1 MTPGHRHFSDNHSS
15 RGILKFINLLSSPML
30 FFFLQR
36 NPHRRYVSTDYLH
49 QQHSSSP
56 QCNRLLDP
64 TQHALMLLF
73 FPRIIQRSSASDG
86 YEPYFQSS
94 ISVCL
99 SSLAVTHTFV
109 AISFDGEGGLG
120 EGELSL
126 CIPRHRIKVFH
137 FGHPS
142 I

>member
-1 MTPGHRHFSDNHSS
+1 MYPQTVLINNIHLLHS
-15 RGILKFINLLSSPML
+15 
-30 FFFLQR
+30 
-36 NPHRRYVSTDYLH
+36 V
-49 QQHSSSP
+49 
-56 QCNRLLDP
+56 RLLDP
-64 TQHALMLLF
+64 TQHALMLLAYLL
-73 FPRIIQRSSASDG
+73 IIQPSSASDG
-86 YEPYFQSS
+86 RESYFQSS
-94 ISVCL
+94 FSVCL

-137 FGHPS
+137 FGYPS